1 MMTQTACFQG
11 LDLEV
16 ENVLLPDYD
25 EVEPRIWQE
34 RRLNDLTDVADF
46 LDCLESSGV
55 NDRKLYTQSDG
66 TFLVMWR
73 A

>member
-16 ENVLLPDYD
+16 ENVLLPDTD
-25 EVEPRIWQE
+25 EVEPRIWKE
-34 RRLNDLTDVADF
+34 RTLDNLTDVSNL
-46 LDCLESSGV
+46 LDCLESSGM
-55 NDRKLYTQSDG
+55 NDRKLYTQTDG
-66 TFLVMWR
+66 SFLVMWR

>member
-11 LDLEV
+11 LDLEI

-25 EVEPRIWQE
+25 EVAPRLWQE
-34 RRLNDLTDVADF
+34 RTLDDLTDMANL

-55 NDRKLYTQSDG
+55 NDRKIYTQTDG

>member
-1 MMTQTACFQG
+1 MMTQTVCFRG

-25 EVEPRIWQE
+25 DAELRCWQE
-34 RRLNDLTDVADF
+34 RTLDDLTDVSHL

-55 NDRKLYTQSDG
+55 NDRKLYTQTDG

>member
-1 MMTQTACFQG
+1 MMTQIACFQG
-11 LDLEV
+11 LDLEI

-25 EVEPRIWQE
+25 EVAPRLWQE
-34 RRLNDLTDVADF
+34 RTLDDLTDMANL

-55 NDRKLYTQSDG
+55 NDRKIYTQTDG

>member
-16 ENVLLPDYD
+16 ENVLLADYD
-25 EVEPRIWQE
+25 EVEASIWQE
-34 RRLNDLTDVADF
+34 RTLSDLTDVSDL

-55 NDRKLYTQSDG
+55 NDRKLYTQTDG

-73 A
+73 V